1 MLNLFFKKD
10 VRMEAKKNCDI
21 DYVCFYDDFTI
32 QTFGEKRYFSV
43 IKRPKIHP
51 LSIFQNIGSH

>member
-10 VRMEAKKNCDI
+10 IRMEAKKKYDI
-21 DYVCFYDDFTI
+21 DYVCFYDNFTI
-32 QTFGEKRYFSV
+32 QTFGEKRYFFV
-43 IKRPKIHP
+43 IKSLKIHP